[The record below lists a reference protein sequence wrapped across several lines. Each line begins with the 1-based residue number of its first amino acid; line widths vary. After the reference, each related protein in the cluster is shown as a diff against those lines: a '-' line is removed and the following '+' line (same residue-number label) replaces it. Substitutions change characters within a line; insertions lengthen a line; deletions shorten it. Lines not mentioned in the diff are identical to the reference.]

1 MMTDPRRNSSPAT
14 ASAFPSAVTGAQP
27 VAALPKSDPKL
38 ENHRVKLRFVAE
50 KHREPLRAIA
60 LDDGIWRHFTRRVS
74 AAASGSESF
83 DQFFDDMLADH
94 AAGKRLV
101 FVVIDKSASTEQKA
115 DRVAGSMSFG
125 NINLNERRLEIGW
138 SWLGTAFQ
146 GKGVNGAAK
155 FAMMQYGFEQLG
167 LLRIEF
173 KTDARNTAARKA
185 LTKIGA
191 TEEGTFRCYNTMP
204 DGSRRNAVYYSV
216 IHTDWEKVKAG
227 WTGD

>member
-1 MMTDPRRNSSPAT
+1 MMTGQPSSS
-14 ASAFPSAVTGAQP
+14 ASAYPSAVTGAQP
-27 VAALPKSDPKL
+27 VAVLPIADPKL

-50 KHREPLRAIA
+50 KYREPLRAIA

-74 AAASGSESF
+74 GAESGAESF
-83 DQFFDDMLADH
+83 DQFFDDMLSDH

-101 FVVIDKSASTEQKA
+101 FIILDKCADKSTGQNA
-115 DRVAGSMSFG
+115 DSVAGSMSFG
-125 NINLNERRLEIGW
+125 NINLPERRLEIGW

-204 DGSRRNAVYYSV
+204 DGTRRNAVYYSV
-216 IHTDWEKVKAG
+216 IHSDWAKVKTS
-227 WTGD
+227 WTGE

>member
-1 MMTDPRRNSSPAT
+1 MMTDSNQPSSLAT
-14 ASAFPSAVTGAQP
+14 KPSPSAYPSAVKGAT
-27 VAALPKSDPKL
+27 AASALPTIDPKL
-38 ENHRVKLRFVAE
+38 DNHRVSLHFVAE
-50 KHREPLRAIA
+50 THREPLRTIA

-74 AAASGSESF
+74 DATRGSECF
-83 DQFFDDMLADH
+83 DEFFNDMLSDH
-94 AAGKRLV
+94 NTGKRLV
-101 FVVIDKSASTEQKA
+101 FVVVDKTSNQ
-115 DRVAGSMSFG
+115 VAGSMSFG
-125 NINLNERRLEIGW
+125 NINLPERRLEIGW

-146 GKGVNGAAK
+146 GQGVNGAAK

-216 IHTDWEKVKAG
+216 IHSDWDKVKAS
-227 WTGD
+227 WTGE